1 MRALK
6 LLSTIFLL
14 NIIISVQPVHAEE
27 EKEDSPSEDTVETSP
42 TIETNAADESA
53 GENVSPEE
61 ESNGEEEGQ
70 EDQEEGTTETPAEEE
85 NPEAPKENNDNVN
98 TPPQGSGQG
107 ESNGTEEIG
116 NQLKESD
123 EQVLDAVRVEEKPS
137 DYNNYD
143 TNVNAQ
149 QEFDNNSSEIVE
161 DNTVVS
167 KEDHSKDKTNN
178 NKKDSKKKTPHG
190 AKELPNTG
198 IHENIELIYV
208 LEIVLLTLGLLLL
221 FRKSSK
227 VKVRK

>member
-14 NIIISVQPVHAEE
+14 NIIISVQSVHAEE
-27 EKEDSPSEDTVETSP
+27 DAVETSP
-42 TIETNAADESA
+42 KFETNAVDESA

-61 ESNGEEEGQ
+61 SD
-70 EDQEEGTTETPAEEE
+70 DQEEVQDENQENGTTETPEEE
-85 NPEAPKENNDNVN
+85 NPEAPKENNDNNDNIN
-98 TPPQGSGQG
+98 TPPQGSGSG
-107 ESNGTEEIG
+107 ESNSTEEID
-116 NQLKESD
+116 NHLKESD
-123 EQVLDAVRVEEKPS
+123 EQVLDAVRVEQKPS

-149 QEFDNNSSEIVE
+149 QEFDYNSSEVVQ

-167 KEDHSKDKTNN
+167 KEDHSKNKTNT
-178 NKKDSKKKTPHG
+178 NKKESKKKTPHG

-208 LEIVLLTLGLLLL
+208 LEIVLLTSGLLLL

-227 VKVRK
+227 VKIRK

>member
-27 EKEDSPSEDTVETSP
+27 DAVETSP
-42 TIETNAADESA
+42 KIETNAVDEGA
-53 GENVSPEE
+53 GENVSGE
-61 ESNGEEEGQ
+61 ESNDQEEGQ
-70 EDQEEGTTETPAEEE
+70 NENQENGTTETPTE
-85 NPEAPKENNDNVN
+85 NTPEAPKENNDNNGNVD
-98 TPPQGSGQG
+98 TPPQGSGSG
-107 ESNGTEEIG
+107 ELNSPNEIDK
-116 NQLKESD
+116 QLKESD

-143 TNVNAQ
+143 TNVNTQ
-149 QEFDNNSSEIVE
+149 QEFDNNSSEVVE

-167 KEDHSKDKTNN
+167 KEDHSKGKTNN

-208 LEIVLLTLGLLLL
+208 LEIVLLTSGLLLL

-227 VKVRK
+227 VKIRK